1 MGRWLGNQG
10 RPTHLSRPW
19 LRRRYPLHPP
29 HLFWVAL
36 RSVGCFSL
44 LLMVLYPWVESQGL
58 TEPLELAIVD
68 YWVARQPD
76 PPPDPRFLVVTI
88 TEADIRQ
95 YGWPI
100 GNDDLAAA
108 LAAIQQYQPHV
119 VGLDLYRNLPSTA
132 AHQALARQLQ
142 APNLIAIEEIVNNIP
157 PPPHVPPERVGFND
171 FTLDHDGVIR
181 RLLLFVG
188 DEEQNYYSF
197 ALRVSLAYLE
207 EEAYLNRDRL
217 WINGVPFPRL
227 TPQAGGYQRA
237 DTRGYQILFNYHS
250 RQDFAPTISLA
261 SVLAG
266 KLTPDLVADK
276 IVLIG
281 SVAPSLKDLFLTPYS
296 RYTETLQLPGVM
308 LYGQGVRQVVAVALG
323 EERLFRFWPREGEW
337 LWFGVWT
344 IIGGAIAW
352 QVRHPLILGGIVLC
366 GGAVMI
372 TTAGLLWQ
380 INLWIPL
387 VPPLLTFAIAVVL
400 ALAHRLLHTTN
411 HDSLTGLPNQRSFI
425 SRLTPHRGR
434 RGGKTVI
441 FLELDRFSWI
451 RNSIGEQGGDQL
463 LQSVVCRLQTTLP
476 RGAILA
482 RLGGD
487 NLAIALPQTDRASV
501 IALAEHCQATLSHP
515 LQLNSGQPISLTA
528 TLGIAIPEPDHIHPP
543 ENLLRDAQTAMYR
556 ARSQGLGH
564 HEIFATGMLTASL
577 EQFNLEQEMRQ
588 AIAAV
593 EFVLYYQPIIHL
605 QTGEII
611 GFEAL
616 IRWQHPQQGFI
627 SPGMFIPLAEETGLI
642 IPLGDW
648 ICREAITQV
657 RQWQQQFPH
666 RPLTVSINL
675 SGRQFEQADFGE
687 KLTQLITSSGVNPQG
702 VKFEI
707 TESIVMGNVEAA
719 IDLMLRIK
727 SLGCKISLDD
737 FGTGYSSLS
746 QLRRLPLDTL
756 KVDQSFVRAMGN
768 SREDLAIVE
777 MVINLSH
784 ILGMEVIAEGVET
797 EPDAALL
804 RSLHCDFGQGY
815 LWDKPLPA
823 TVATARLEE
832 EERVKRGE

>member
-1 MGRWLGNQG
+1 MAQFRRW
-10 RPTHLSRPW
+10 HSRR
-19 LRRRYPLHPP
+19 LP
-29 HLFWVAL
+29 HLFGVAI
-36 RSVGCFSL
+36 RSIGCSSL
-44 LLMVLYPWVESQGL
+44 LLMALYLWVENQGL
-58 TEPLELAIVD
+58 TEPIELVIVD
-68 YWVARQPD
+68 YWAAHQTQAK
-76 PPPDPRFLVVTI
+76 PDPRFLIVTI

-95 YGWPI
+95 QGWPI
-100 GNDDLAAA
+100 SNDQLAEV
-108 LAAIQQYQPHV
+108 LARIQDHQPRV

-132 AHQALARQLQ
+132 THQALARQLQ
-142 APNLIAIEEIVNNIP
+142 APNLIAIEEIVNDIP

-188 DEEQNYYSF
+188 ASEQSYASF
-197 ALRVSLAYLE
+197 ALRVSLAYLG
-207 EEAYLNRDRL
+207 EAAEFDHDGDRL

-227 TPQAGGYQRA
+227 TPQVGGYQQA

-250 RQDFAPTISLA
+250 HQNFAPTISLT

-266 KLTPDLVADK
+266 ELTAEQVRDK

-308 LYGQGVRQVVAVALG
+308 IHGQGVRQVVAVALG
-323 EERLFRFWPREGEW
+323 EERLFRFWPHWGEW
-337 LWFGVWT
+337 LWLGVWT
-344 IIGGAIAW
+344 MIGGAIAW
-352 QVRHPLILGGIVLC
+352 QMRHPLILGGIVLC
-366 GGAVMI
+366 GSGVI
-372 TTAGLLWQ
+372 VGTAGLLWQ
-380 INLWIPL
+380 SQVWVPL
-387 VPPLLTFAIAVVL
+387 VAPLLAFAIAVVL
-400 ALAHRLLHTTN
+400 AMAHRLLYTTN
-411 HDSLTGLPNQRSFI
+411 RDSLTGLPNQRSFI
-425 SRLTPHRGR
+425 SQLTPR
-434 RGGKTVI
+434 RGQKMAKTVI

-451 RNSIGEQGGDQL
+451 RNSIGEGAGDQL
-463 LQSVVCRLQTTLP
+463 LQQVVSRLQTTLP
-476 RGAILA
+476 GRAMLA

-487 NLAIALPQTDRASV
+487 GLAIALSQTDRESLMAV
-501 IALAEHCQATLSHP
+501 AEQCQATLSRP
-515 LQLNSGQPISLTA
+515 INLTPNQPISLTA
-528 TLGIAIPEPDHIHPP
+528 TLGIAIPEPHHIHHP

-564 HEIFATGMLTASL
+564 CQIFATGMLTASL
-577 EQFNLEQEMRQ
+577 NQFNLEQEMRQ
-588 AIAAV
+588 GIEAE

-605 QTGEII
+605 QTGAIT

-627 SPGMFIPLAEETGLI
+627 SPGVFIPLAEETGLI

-648 ICREAITQV
+648 ICQAAIAQV
-657 RQWQQQFPH
+657 HQWQQQFPH

-675 SGRQFEQADFGE
+675 SGRQFEQADFGD
-687 KLTQLITSSGVNPQG
+687 KLTQFISRSGVDPQG
-702 VKFEI
+702 VKLEI

-727 SLGCKISLDD
+727 ALGCKISLDD

-756 KVDQSFVRAMGN
+756 KVDQSFVRTMGD

-797 EPDAALL
+797 EADATLL

-823 TVATARLEE
+823 TVATTRLEQD
-832 EERVKRGE
+832 GG